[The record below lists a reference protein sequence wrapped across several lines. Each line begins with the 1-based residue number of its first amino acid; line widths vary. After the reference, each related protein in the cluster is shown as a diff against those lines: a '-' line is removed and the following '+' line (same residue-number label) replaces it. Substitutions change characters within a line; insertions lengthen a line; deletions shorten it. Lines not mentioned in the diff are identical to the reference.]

1 MAKGNPKRLEEMQA
15 LGRLLGDPAG
25 RRWVWGLL
33 SECHVWQTSMATNA
47 LRLAF
52 LEGERSQ
59 GLRLL
64 GEIQEANPAMFVQMM
79 TEMTGERR
87 GSGNGSERDYNPL
100 AGNGSNG
107 DAGIEY
113 DAE

>member
-1 MAKGNPKRLEEMQA
+1 MAKARRSEEMQA
-15 LGRLLGDPAG
+15 LGRLLGEPAG

-33 SECHVWQTSMATNA
+33 SECHVWHTSMATNA

-64 GEIQEANPAMFVQMM
+64 GDIQEANPAMFLQMLK
-79 TEMTGERR
+79 EMSGER
-87 GSGNGSERDYNPL
+87 SGPPSTRDYNPNDGPATSGDTDDDA
-100 AGNGSNG
+100 AGS
-107 DAGIEY
+107 AS
-113 DAE
+113 

>member
-1 MAKGNPKRLEEMQA
+1 MKARRNEEMQA

-33 SECHVWQTSMATNA
+33 SECHVWHTSMSGNA
-47 LRLAF
+47 MRLAF

-64 GEIQEANPAMFVQMM
+64 GDIQEANPDMFLQMLK
-79 TEMTGERR
+79 EMSGERPSGSSR
-87 GSGNGSERDYNPL
+87 GDYNPL
-100 AGNGSNG
+100 DG
-107 DAGIEY
+107 DDTG
-113 DAE
+113 DTTTSG